1 MSKKGEAGLVGST
14 ASREGAGEPRWRAGG
29 EAWQVE
35 WCLVY
40 FCLWVRRWA
49 WQGVTS
55 HMGGQLLGRHKG
67 RFQPPVLDVRWMD
80 VHLAFPLYP
89 RGLCCGGQLPRHAN
103 LWCF

>member
-14 ASREGAGEPRWRAGG
+14 VSGEGSGEPHWRAGGG

-35 WCLVY
+35 WWRVY

-49 WQGVTS
+49 WQGATS

-67 RFQPPVLDVRWMD
+67 RFQPLMVDVRWMD
-80 VHLAFPLYP
+80 VDLVFPL
-89 RGLCCGGQLPRHAN
+89 
-103 LWCF
+103 